1 MDLTFTFLAA
11 KASMPK
17 AHWLDAACVGLVESL
32 EVMTSKPLLIVAK
45 GHGTRQMCGTNKF
58 GFPTRHRSRV
68 QIHKGLQTGDI
79 VKAMVIAGKKVGS
92 YMGRV
97 LCRVSG
103 SFDIVTTVGR
113 VAGIGYKYCSAIHKK
128 DGYSYEF

>member
-1 MDLTFTFLAA
+1 
-11 KASMPK
+11 MPK

-32 EVMTSKPLLIVAK
+32 EVITSKPLLIVAK

-58 GFPTRHRSRV
+58 GFSTRHRSRV

-113 VAGIGYKYCSAIHKK
+113 VAGISYKYCSAIHKK

>member
-1 MDLTFTFLAA
+1 
-11 KASMPK
+11 
-17 AHWLDAACVGLVESL
+17 
-32 EVMTSKPLLIVAK
+32 
-45 GHGTRQMCGTNKF
+45 
-58 GFPTRHRSRV
+58 
-68 QIHKGLQTGDI
+68 
-79 VKAMVIAGKKVGS
+79 MVIAGKKVGS

-113 VAGIGYKYCSAIHKK
+113 VAGISYKYCSAIHKK

>member
-58 GFPTRHRSRV
+58 GFSTRHRSRV

-113 VAGIGYKYCSAIHKK
+113 VAGIGYKYCSAIYKK